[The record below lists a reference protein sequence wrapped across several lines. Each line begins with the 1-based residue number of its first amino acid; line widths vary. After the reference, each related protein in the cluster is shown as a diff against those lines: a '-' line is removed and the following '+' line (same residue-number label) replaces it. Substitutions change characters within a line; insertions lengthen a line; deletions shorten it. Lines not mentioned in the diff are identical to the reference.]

1 MGSAPF
7 LFGPTGMMIVDHKI
21 VRMNQFW
28 VLVGVTVGL
37 RTFPSLM
44 FMLVVLVVIVVMT
57 MSCFMMS
64 VLQVVG
70 VLSGPKQHGSSNRQE
85 RHQTKNNKRAHQTNL
100 HAEPSGKGVGD

>member
-7 LFGPTGMMIVDHKI
+7 LFGPIGMMIVNHKI
-21 VRMNQFW
+21 VRMNQLW

-37 RTFPSLM
+37 RPFPS
-44 FMLVVLVVIVVMT
+44 FMPVLVVLVVIMVMPVR
-57 MSCFMMS
+57 CLMMS

-70 VLSGPKQHGSSNRQE
+70 VLSGPKQYGSNNRQE